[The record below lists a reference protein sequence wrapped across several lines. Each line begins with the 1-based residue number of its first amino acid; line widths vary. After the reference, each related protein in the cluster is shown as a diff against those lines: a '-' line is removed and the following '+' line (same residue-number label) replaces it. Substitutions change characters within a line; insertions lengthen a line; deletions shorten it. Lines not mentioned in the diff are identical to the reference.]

1 MTYSKTY
8 ECRVCFIWVDL
19 LEVIACYADEGKDT
33 GRSLWGSVAVAVDLE
48 TRKVGLSF
56 TGLTGLGETKK
67 QDFFL
72 TSMSYSMPSFLTYA

>member
-1 MTYSKTY
+1 M
-8 ECRVCFIWVDL
+8 
-19 LEVIACYADEGKDT
+19 IACYADEGKDT

-67 QDFFL
+67 QDFFFNFHVL
-72 TSMSYSMPSFLTYA
+72 SHALLFDLCLRTSVHILICLRY